1 MDDEEKK
8 NDVNDGADNTT
19 TQNTDS
25 QGQEKQG
32 EEKQEKVDKTYTRDD
47 LNNILNAERKK
58 AKEEAKKE
66 LLEEMKNK
74 KAEADKLAQM
84 DETQKLKYQF
94 DTEKQR
100 ADSAEAK
107 LNAFMLKDET
117 IKQASEKGIPLAYLD
132 LIDFSKETADSIK
145 SKLDSLEKTVK
156 SEREKV
162 ITEFSK
168 ENPPQTGGNNGT
180 TKPESQM
187 TYEEL
192 AKLPKYKMD

>member
-1 MDDEEKK
+1 MEDEEKREDK
-8 NDVNDGADNTT
+8 KEDVKDDANNTANPNDN
-19 TQNTDS
+19 S
-25 QGQEKQG
+25 QEKQDK
-32 EEKQEKVDKTYTRDD
+32 EKDEKVYRRDD
-47 LNNILNAERKK
+47 LNKILNAERIK

-84 DETQKLKYQF
+84 DETQKMQYQI
-94 DTEKQR
+94 DTATER
-100 ADSAEAK
+100 ANKAEAE
-107 LNAFMLKDET
+107 LSAFKLKDET
-117 IKQASEKGIPLAYLD
+117 VKQANEKGIPIAYLE

-145 SKLDSLEKTVK
+145 AKLDSLEKTVK
-156 SEREKV
+156 LEREKV

-168 ENPPQTGGNNGT
+168 ENPPQTGDSSGSQ
-180 TKPESQM
+180 KPESQM